1 MSQNLAT
8 SAPTKRAYS
17 KKIHSNH
24 KISGFATAWLHALPD
39 IETILK
45 QVRRAVGYT
54 AKKNA
59 IRAQYERDIQA
70 FAHLPAH
77 EAQVCALVNAQKAA
91 DCANGYEP
99 YTPTPAEITH
109 FYALA
114 SGEIAENGAESVSG
128 SLKNTENEPNPAP
141 APTPIKT
148 KNAPMSGFVKW
159 VGNTPPSIG
168 EIIDQIHACKR
179 NTVIRNDI
187 YQNYKRNLVRYREK
201 THPHFAF
208 IFALILAQMGV
219 DRHKGATSDTPSL
232 KAWRKMKLRQI
243 ARMVARAEFNGT
255 LYPASPEQRHAA
267 RVISK
272 QILADLGIPARR
284 IAPKKVSGSLKTTAP
299 NPPTISIERKRKSN
313 HAAPILCRA
322 IRHFPTQQKASVYL
336 SHRVKACAN
345 DRFIIQQVNQHKWA
359 VCRVLS
365 GGVA

>member
-59 IRAQYERDIQA
+59 IRTQYERDIQA
-70 FAHLPAH
+70 FAHLPTH

-91 DCANGYEP
+91 DCANGYAP

-128 SLKNTENEPNPAP
+128 SLKTTEPN
-141 APTPIKT
+141 
-148 KNAPMSGFVKW
+148 
-159 VGNTPPSIG
+159 
-168 EIIDQIHACKR
+168 
-179 NTVIRNDI
+179 
-187 YQNYKRNLVRYREK
+187 
-201 THPHFAF
+201 
-208 IFALILAQMGV
+208 
-219 DRHKGATSDTPSL
+219 
-232 KAWRKMKLRQI
+232 
-243 ARMVARAEFNGT
+243 
-255 LYPASPEQRHAA
+255 
-267 RVISK
+267 
-272 QILADLGIPARR
+272 
-284 IAPKKVSGSLKTTAP
+284 
-299 NPPTISIERKRKSN
+299 PTISIERKRKSN